1 MTKQNNFSKLD
12 KYMNLDKSGPTDLQW
27 HSPSSNIFRITGFP
41 WYEQDKKYRRLPVA
55 PRFKIPEPVNILAD
69 CTAGGQISFQ
79 TDSTHIS
86 IRAEVS
92 GKANMN
98 HMPATG
104 QCGFDL
110 YVGLPCA
117 QRFHN
122 VTKFALSASSY
133 EVLLF
138 DHPEKVMRNFTINFP
153 LYTGVKEL
161 YIGLDPDANNAPPL
175 PWEEDGKIVIY
186 GTSITQGGCASRPG
200 MAFTNILSRLL
211 NVEVINLGF
220 SGNGRGEPEVIELMA
235 DIPSP
240 KLLILD
246 YHANAAGK
254 LKQTL
259 PVAMQILRKRHP
271 EVPILMVSRIAYAK
285 DATHPTSIATR
296 EEGHDIYT
304 RVLEQMQSAGDS
316 EVFFVDGTNL
326 LGSDYDEC
334 TVDGVH
340 PSDLGFMRI
349 ARGLEPEILKIMEKK
364 R

>member
-1 MTKQNNFSKLD
+1 MRKQDNISQLD
-12 KYMNLDKSGPTDLQW
+12 KNMKPGTKSSEDLLW
-27 HSPSSNIFRITGFP
+27 HNPNSNIFRTTGFP
-41 WYEQDKKYRRLPVA
+41 WYEQDKKYRRLPVN
-55 PRFKIPEPVNILAD
+55 PRLEIPEAVNIIAN
-69 CTAGGQISFQ
+69 CTAGGQIAFQ
-79 TDSTHIS
+79 TDSSHIA
-86 IRAEVS
+86 IRAELT
-92 GKANMN
+92 GKASMN

-110 YVGLPCA
+110 YVGAPGS

-122 VTKFALSASSY
+122 VTKFYLSESSY
-133 EVLLF
+133 EILLF

-153 LYTGVKEL
+153 LYTGVKKL
-161 YIGLDPDANNAPPL
+161 VIGLDTDAETTLPP
-175 PWEEDGKIVIY
+175 PWEVDGKIIFY

-211 NVEVINLGF
+211 NAEIINLGF
-220 SGNGRGEPEVIELMA
+220 SGNGRGEPEMIELMA

-259 PVAMQILRKRHP
+259 PVATQILRKRHP
-271 EVPILMVSRIAYAK
+271 NVPILMVSRIAYAK
-285 DATHPTSIATR
+285 DASHPTSLTAR
-296 EEGHDIYT
+296 SEDHDVYIN
-304 RVLEQMQSAGDS
+304 VLEKMKNEGDTRI
-316 EVFFVDGTNL
+316 FFLDGTKL
-326 LGSDYDEC
+326 LGTDYDEC

-349 ARGLEPEILKIMEKK
+349 AQGLKPEILKIMESQ
-364 R
+364 